1 VDRIFYGEH
10 RPYRVSLSNVRVIMV
25 IMHVLVVEL
34 LCQVV
39 TRRIP
44 VIECLLPGAHGRLW
58 LCLVFFGIK
67 WPL

>member
-1 VDRIFYGEH
+1 
-10 RPYRVSLSNVRVIMV
+10 MV